1 MRAERV
7 IPLQDVERVRIYIN
21 KGVRTLAEVKALT
34 GADCVINGGLF
45 EGSKAVC
52 HLKADGTVYA
62 SDPYTYWGYAWDQGP
77 DMALIGVPAL
87 TKRNYIC
94 CVCLVRGG
102 KAEHLIYNSDLGG
115 SRPRTAMG
123 LKAGALVLYC
133 SGEGQTPEELQRMC
147 LEEGWD
153 SAVMLDGGGSSQ
165 CDLGDGQRLTA
176 PRRVHNLICVYL
188 KHREEESPM
197 DGVTRSYIT
206 RSDCYQAG
214 RSITPQGIMLHS
226 TATPGVMAEAMRE
239 RWDRSGVEEAVHAV
253 IDGSHTIQLLP
264 WTHRAWHAG
273 TPKGGGVSANNTHIS
288 VEICEPQECRLLPE
302 EWIPLK
308 RGSTGWAVERLQRE
322 LQARGYDPK
331 GIDGSFGPGCDAALR
346 QCQADLGLDADGS
359 CGPATREAL
368 AAREGSYLEYEP
380 QDTTDYFEAAVGRAV
395 ALCAQLCVQYGI
407 DPGTGILDHA
417 EGYRRGIASNH
428 ADVGHWF
435 PRHGLSMAGFRAAV
449 LETVAMS
456 GGHVS
461 ELDTAVDKL
470 AAAGLIDSPDY
481 WRGGAY
487 SAENVQALLIKWA
500 ASI

>member
-21 KGVRTLAEVKALT
+21 KSVRTLAEVKALT

-94 CVCLVRGG
+94 CVCLVQGG

-123 LKAGALVLYC
+123 LKGGALVLYC

-188 KHREEESPM
+188 KKKEGTPVDKFTVCLDPGHGPETVNASPDGTYRESEFAWDMYGRISALLEERGINTVCTRTEDTKPSLTERCAVSNSAGADCFVSIHTNAEGVSGWGTAKGLEVYTSSGP
-197 DGVTRSYIT
+197 DSAKRNVLARDILDRLEAEGVT
-206 RSDCYQAG
+206 
-214 RSITPQGIMLHS
+214 L
-226 TATPGVMAEAMRE
+226 
-239 RWDRSGVEEAVHAV
+239 RSGPLKYSMELTVLVKTNAPAVLIEYGFHTTQSDVTLLKDASYRDKLARATARGVCDFLGVKWPEA
-253 IDGSHTIQLLP
+253 D
-264 WTHRAWHAG
+264 
-273 TPKGGGVSANNTHIS
+273 
-288 VEICEPQECRLLPE
+288 EPDEWASE
-302 EWIPLK
+302 EWEAAKKAGILDGTRPHAPL
-308 RGSTGWAVERLQRE
+308 T
-322 LQARGYDPK
+322 
-331 GIDGSFGPGCDAALR
+331 R
-346 QCQADLGLDADGS
+346 Q
-359 CGPATREAL
+359 
-368 AAREGSYLEYEP
+368 
-380 QDTTDYFEAAVGRAV
+380 EAAV
-395 ALCAQLCVQYGI
+395 
-407 DPGTGILDHA
+407 IL
-417 EGYRRGIASNH
+417 ERL
-428 ADVGHWF
+428 
-435 PRHGLSMAGFRAAV
+435 GL
-449 LETVAMS
+449 
-456 GGHVS
+456 
-461 ELDTAVDKL
+461 LD
-470 AAAGLIDSPDY
+470 
-481 WRGGAY
+481 
-487 SAENVQALLIKWA
+487 
-500 ASI
+500 